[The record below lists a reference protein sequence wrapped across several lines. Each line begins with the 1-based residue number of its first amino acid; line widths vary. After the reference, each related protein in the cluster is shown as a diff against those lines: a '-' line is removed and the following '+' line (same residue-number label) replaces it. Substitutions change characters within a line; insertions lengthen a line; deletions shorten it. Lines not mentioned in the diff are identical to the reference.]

1 MLIINII
8 NMEYDNNINEIE
20 LKETFIDDDKKIS
33 FEYLYSKIKLY
44 QKELNSKNIYK
55 FNYDNNNNNNNSIN
69 KNNNNNNITIEIIRK
84 CPLFYDIN
92 LYVNKIISK
101 TFKQVFFEPITIFY
115 GKTKIEMAFLE
126 QFNNISKLLNIK
138 NPALECYKSKEQIDF
153 KIKQLIM
160 HLKKCKCKNECE
172 IHIYNKKNNQYNDF
186 ERKFYNIFNN
196 IIDSNEYE
204 TPMAFDLNYEDY
216 FDFYKYQVND
226 KKFEFFD
233 DKDSARSLSVANLCC
248 SNGLLG
254 LFRIYFGQTG
264 MGKSITLIKAFKYN
278 YDHDSFGTLYI
289 HCKCLYKY
297 YFNNSLKMKKILKD
311 EIIFLFKNEYQKY
324 KKCSI
329 FIDNYKNNIN
339 IFDLVIQ
346 IIKKF
351 CDNKSKKYIFIFD
364 QYKSEYDTTG
374 ALNDLNQTLIKKN
387 SNYGMIACCSM
398 DNKSVR
404 ELKVKNLS
412 KRLFE
417 DEIINETMDNVIVEE
432 INELFN
438 TSKLIIDYG
447 GIYDITL
454 DKIGKNL
461 KNYIAL
467 REFHRKKDYVGME
480 NYVKD
485 IRQKIDMYL
494 KEFFNLNKKI
504 KEDNDTSNLTNLHN
518 ILSFTVNT
526 EYQLNYI
533 KDIKNNIPFKYF
545 DIKKIENNENAAKI
559 VFNYKIVGEVM
570 NKIYEFIIYENN
582 NIYKI
587 FANIDLD
594 KGALGGLYEKY
605 VIHFMEPDRYIKIR
619 KLFNY
624 FNIKE
629 IVNVEKFVPT
639 SKEKYFKRQ
648 FITKSLKEGDYLF
661 KQEQFGGKA
670 FDCAIIRITKNAETQ
685 VFLFQISIYNHKI
698 YKLDDLNKL
707 IETFIKYFSFQFEFT
722 IKKENVYF
730 TYIFHTEDKSKLL
743 KECKKNKLK
752 CIFFNPSYQ
761 IFTDENDIDLSQI
774 NSINNIFANPFYLI
788 NKDLDIQMKDMISI
802 NKLNSITKPNY
813 IINIKQKKNIE
824 KIWKNIFNKDTIV
837 EIFYSHNTHF
847 IDEKYLS
854 NEIMYLRVIDEDES
868 EEWIQAI
875 TEEDKDK
882 EISEKNNLLLIYRQT
897 NLQFRII
904 SENGIML
911 KLKYIPIGIK
921 CDLKNYD
928 IYIAKFSLE
937 NQIKI

>member
-1 MLIINII
+1 
-8 NMEYDNNINEIE
+8 MEYDNNINEIE

-329 FIDNYKNNIN
+329 FIDYNRC
-339 IFDLVIQ
+339 
-346 IIKKF
+346 IK
-351 CDNKSKKYIFIFD
+351 
-364 QYKSEYDTTG
+364 
-374 ALNDLNQTLIKKN
+374 
-387 SNYGMIACCSM
+387 
-398 DNKSVR
+398 
-404 ELKVKNLS
+404 
-412 KRLFE
+412 
-417 DEIINETMDNVIVEE
+417 
-432 INELFN
+432 
-438 TSKLIIDYG
+438 
-447 GIYDITL
+447 
-454 DKIGKNL
+454 
-461 KNYIAL
+461 
-467 REFHRKKDYVGME
+467 
-480 NYVKD
+480 
-485 IRQKIDMYL
+485 
-494 KEFFNLNKKI
+494 
-504 KEDNDTSNLTNLHN
+504 
-518 ILSFTVNT
+518 
-526 EYQLNYI
+526 
-533 KDIKNNIPFKYF
+533 
-545 DIKKIENNENAAKI
+545 
-559 VFNYKIVGEVM
+559 
-570 NKIYEFIIYENN
+570 
-582 NIYKI
+582 
-587 FANIDLD
+587 
-594 KGALGGLYEKY
+594 
-605 VIHFMEPDRYIKIR
+605 
-619 KLFNY
+619 
-624 FNIKE
+624 
-629 IVNVEKFVPT
+629 
-639 SKEKYFKRQ
+639 
-648 FITKSLKEGDYLF
+648 
-661 KQEQFGGKA
+661 
-670 FDCAIIRITKNAETQ
+670 
-685 VFLFQISIYNHKI
+685 
-698 YKLDDLNKL
+698 
-707 IETFIKYFSFQFEFT
+707 
-722 IKKENVYF
+722 
-730 TYIFHTEDKSKLL
+730 
-743 KECKKNKLK
+743 
-752 CIFFNPSYQ
+752 
-761 IFTDENDIDLSQI
+761 
-774 NSINNIFANPFYLI
+774 
-788 NKDLDIQMKDMISI
+788 
-802 NKLNSITKPNY
+802 
-813 IINIKQKKNIE
+813 
-824 KIWKNIFNKDTIV
+824 
-837 EIFYSHNTHF
+837 
-847 IDEKYLS
+847 
-854 NEIMYLRVIDEDES
+854 
-868 EEWIQAI
+868 
-875 TEEDKDK
+875 
-882 EISEKNNLLLIYRQT
+882 
-897 NLQFRII
+897 
-904 SENGIML
+904 
-911 KLKYIPIGIK
+911 
-921 CDLKNYD
+921 
-928 IYIAKFSLE
+928 
-937 NQIKI
+937 